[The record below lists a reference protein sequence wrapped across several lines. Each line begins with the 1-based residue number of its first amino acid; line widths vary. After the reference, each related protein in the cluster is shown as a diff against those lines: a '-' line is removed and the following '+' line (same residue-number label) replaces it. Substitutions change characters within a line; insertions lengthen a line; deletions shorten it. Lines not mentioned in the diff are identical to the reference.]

1 MLSLVHD
8 CHVHQADQLSTTV
21 AEEGSRRQG
30 RIVGDVYL
38 TSPMEAVRNSACL
51 AHCSLF
57 YAEVDDVHRHRAG
70 AGAGA
75 EKPGVRHSMTSRAFF
90 LRLNFSI
97 HFLQI
102 LLRRI
107 SSAQVLVFAIYLA
120 LFAMGVA
127 AQDDGKKLTMNPI
140 QNLTLCEQTNL
151 TWTGGVPPYRLNV
164 EPFDPNS
171 GAAQTNLN
179 QRYLNILNHWFVWTP
194 NITAGTDVEVSVND
208 ATPDGLS
215 AIPQTVRLGADSSCL
230 AVASSSATT
239 SLSATSSGTSSV
251 VGGTPSPSGTQPTP
265 PVDVVNHGLSAGA
278 TAGIA
283 VAVSVSVILLAAVG
297 FWCLLRRRRAV
308 RHEEGALVPL
318 IKPQATHNPGLDLAD
333 FDVDRSVVSPSL
345 SDGSTAIMHERYS
358 GISSTLSKTI
368 SPKPLSQGESQ
379 FASYSGPASP
389 TMPEL
394 EYGRPTPYLVSRSSD
409 SPSCS
414 VSELRRS
421 RKTVRDTIA
430 GSTNISTTDVRSSTP
445 TQTSDVGSSAGG
457 PVPSPRMIRF
467 ETDGGVRLATGDDAL
482 PTDALSDGGVSTLP
496 PPYAQYDA

>member
-8 CHVHQADQLSTTV
+8 YDVYQADQLSTTV

-30 RIVGDVYL
+30 RIVEDVYL
-38 TSPMEAVRNSACL
+38 TSPMEAVRNSA
-51 AHCSLF
+51 
-57 YAEVDDVHRHRAG
+57 
-70 AGAGA
+70 GA
-75 EKPGVRHSMTSRAFF
+75 EKPGVRHSMTSF

-102 LLRRI
+102 LLRRK
-107 SSAQVLVFAIYLA
+107 SFAQVLVFAIYLA
-120 LFAMGVA
+120 LFAKGVA
-127 AQDDGKKLTMNPI
+127 AQDDGNKLTMNPI
-140 QNLTLCEQTNL
+140 QNLTLCAQTNL

-164 EPFDPNS
+164 EPFDPIS
-171 GAAQTNLN
+171 GRAQTSLN
-179 QRYLNILNHWFVWTP
+179 QRYLNILDHWFVWTP
-194 NITAGTDVEVSVND
+194 NITAGTDIQVTVND
-208 ATPDGLS
+208 ATPNGTS
-215 AIPQTVRLGADSSCL
+215 GNHQTVRLGADSSCL
-230 AVASSSATT
+230 AVTSSFAPTG
-239 SLSATSSGTSSV
+239 LSATSSGTSSA
-251 VGGTPSPSGTQPTP
+251 VGGTPSTSATPPTP
-265 PVDVVNHGLSAGA
+265 SVDVVNHGLSAGA

-283 VAVSVSVILLAAVG
+283 VAVSVSVILLVAVG

-308 RHEEGALVPL
+308 RHDEGALVPL
-318 IKPQATHNPGLDLAD
+318 IKPQEIHNPGFDLAD

-345 SDGSTAIMHERYS
+345 SDGSTAIMRERYS
-358 GISSTLSKTI
+358 GISSTLSKAM

-389 TMPEL
+389 TIPEL

-430 GSTNISTTDVRSSTP
+430 GSTNISTTDVRSPTP
-445 TQTSDVGSSAGG
+445 TQASDVGSSSAGA

-467 ETDGGVRLATGDDAL
+467 ETDGGVRLATGDDEL
-482 PTDALSDGGVSTLP
+482 PPDALSDGGVSTLP
-496 PPYAQYDA
+496 PPYAQYEA